1 MRLRSI
7 ALWLVFF
14 GIYAATLGLHSFDA
28 SDYGGDEPHYLLTAK
43 SLIDDGDFDVRNQR
57 AADGASS
64 IRSSSTATASSP
76 RAARTSR
83 TARASRRSSR

>member
-43 SLIDDGDFDVRNQR
+43 SLSTTGTSTCETSAPPGR
-57 AADGASS
+57 GASS
-64 IRSSSTATASSP
+64 IRSFSTATAS
-76 RAARTSR
+76 
-83 TARASRRSSR
+83 